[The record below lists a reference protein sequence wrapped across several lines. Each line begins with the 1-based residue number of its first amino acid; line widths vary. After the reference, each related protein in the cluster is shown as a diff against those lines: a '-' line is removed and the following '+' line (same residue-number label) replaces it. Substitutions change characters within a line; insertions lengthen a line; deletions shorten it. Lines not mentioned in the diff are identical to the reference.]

1 MLIFSHGNLFLSK
14 TNCFDG
20 RSEITCVNFTL
31 PLRDKS
37 LRRED
42 WMKYLKL
49 YYVCVRTAV
58 SQAIAYRTD
67 FLMGSLITLLSNILF
82 PLTTVMIYANGAQFP
97 GWDMWEVLL
106 IQSVFSMSTGLSSMV
121 LSSVVWV
128 TMDHIRDGS
137 FETVLLKPISPLG
150 FIVATNCDVRSVSL
164 FLGGVVLAVVAAV
177 HTGVAG
183 VGGFVSFCILFLAGF
198 LVLSG
203 MNLIMAAISF
213 KWVGNSRI
221 PEIFDSVSTFG
232 KYPLS
237 IFPKTLQIVS
247 VLVMPVATIGF
258 FPASA
263 LLGRLDAMA
272 YLALIPCVLFLCFGI
287 WLYNKMIL
295 LYEGVGG

>member
-1 MLIFSHGNLFLSK
+1 
-14 TNCFDG
+14 
-20 RSEITCVNFTL
+20 
-31 PLRDKS
+31 
-37 LRRED
+37 
-42 WMKYLKL
+42 MKYLKL

-97 GWDMWEVLL
+97 GWNMWEVLL

-137 FETVLLKPISPLG
+137 FETVLLKPISPLA
-150 FIVATNCDVRSVSL
+150 FIIATNCDVRSVSL

-247 VLVMPVATIGF
+247 VLVMPVAMIGF

-263 LLGRLDAMA
+263 LLGRLDAKA
-272 YLALIPCVLFLCFGI
+272 YFALIPCALFLCFGI